1 MSGSQDNVRRIC
13 SRREQ
18 RGVGYVNEHSLGLIN
33 GRGEHEKVE
42 VVLSQA
48 DDGTREVKLILQS
61 WGEGIGWY
69 PQKTIALDLSQI
81 GPLQRAL
88 GMAKGFVREG
98 QPQEAYGGAILILPP
113 LSAEER

>member
-1 MSGSQDNVRRIC
+1 MSGSQGNVRRIC
-13 SRREQ
+13 SSREQ
-18 RGVGYVNEHSLGLIN
+18 SRDGGVREYLLGLVN

-48 DDGTREVKLILQS
+48 EDGTCEVKLILQS